1 MILEKNIPC
10 LRNNSKDFTA
20 ENMKKNLD
28 SIDMSTN
35 FLLIIILLKLV
46 ILSIFKYI

>member
-20 ENMKKNLD
+20 KNMKKKPGFN
-28 SIDMSTN
+28 
-35 FLLIIILLKLV
+35 
-46 ILSIFKYI
+46 